1 MTQDTITQ
9 EIEILTSSDRLKRAL
24 SKSTEVRVLKRG
36 GYYLTPFTLSHIPEV
51 VAGLSKE
58 SVHELKL
65 LGHKSVTQALTEM
78 YNCADCYIVR
88 KEEEDFLMV
97 CGLWYD
103 GEVGDQ
109 DFPQLY
115 AMFSEKIKD
124 NFHAMA
130 RGSKMLVNFFDKT
143 ENYMTMTILSDYQI
157 MLDWAGW
164 LGFEAV
170 GVSEGY
176 VDFVRCNPAQKNVYD
191 KSLRPITH

>member
-1 MTQDTITQ
+1 
-9 EIEILTSSDRLKRAL
+9 
-24 SKSTEVRVLKRG
+24 
-36 GYYLTPFTLSHIPEV
+36 
-51 VAGLSKE
+51 
-58 SVHELKL
+58 
-65 LGHKSVTQALTEM
+65 
-78 YNCADCYIVR
+78 
-88 KEEEDFLMV
+88 MV

>member
-1 MTQDTITQ
+1 
-9 EIEILTSSDRLKRAL
+9 
-24 SKSTEVRVLKRG
+24 
-36 GYYLTPFTLSHIPEV
+36 V

-65 LGHKSVTQALTEM
+65 LGHTSVSQALEEM
-78 YNCADCYIVR
+78 YECADCYIVR
-88 KEEEDFLMV
+88 KEGEDFLMV

-115 AMFSEKIKD
+115 AMFSNKIKD
-124 NFHAMA
+124 NFHAIA
-130 RGSKMLVNFFDKT
+130 RGSKMLVDFFDKT
-143 ENYMTMTILSDYQI
+143 ESYMTMTILSDYQI
-157 MLDWAGW
+157 MLNWAGW

-170 GVSEGY
+170 GVSDKY

-191 KSLRPITH
+191 RSLRPITH